1 MFNFEK
7 ISLTLSFNP
16 IFFIAALILLGA
28 YAVYVYRYTVPVVNK
43 SKKILL
49 VSLRTFALIILLF
62 AIFEPIVTLAKKVI
76 LEPVNLFFVDNSRSI
91 QIKDGTH
98 REETTEAFLKD
109 AGGNN
114 LLSGSNLYSFGNQVN
129 KVSNDS
135 LFKINFSEGS
145 TNFSEIFREIK
156 EDKSNISSVVV
167 ISDGVITDGTNPLY
181 TAEKLNI
188 PVFTIGV
195 GDTTKHKDIE
205 LKNILYNEY
214 IYAQTP
220 TKIEGTILNNGFGD
234 QNTVVSFYENDQL
247 VEQKN
252 IKLSEDGVQNINF
265 VYTPKSGG
273 EKKLAI
279 NISNLKGEF
288 TEANN
293 KKVFYINVLSNKIKV
308 LLISGAPSPDLSF
321 IKNTLMEDKNLSVNS
336 ITQIG
341 QNNYLEKNNRE
352 ALIDSSQILF
362 LIGFPTAETS
372 NEFLNRISEAVSNKN
387 KPFFITL
394 SGNTDFSK
402 LDQLQKVLPF
412 VYNKAS
418 SGSSSGFSEV
428 QPNITADES
437 NNPLIQN
444 NAQNNIEAWNNLP
457 PIFQPNG
464 VYKSK
469 PEDEVISTVR
479 INNVPINL
487 PLIVTRRLG
496 SKRSIAVLA
505 KDIWKWKLQ
514 TADENLNLFD
524 NFLLN
529 SVKWLNTSEKQKQ
542 VTIKTSKKLYSSGE
556 DIDFTGQVYD
566 ETFNPVSDAE
576 VKVKIN
582 GEKDTYDLTLNAA
595 GNGLYE
601 GTLQINKPGNYTY
614 SGEAL
619 LDEKSL
625 GTDAGKF
632 NIGEV
637 DIEMINPQMNYEFL
651 NTLANETG
659 GKFFNSSNYDQLF
672 TLLKNINK
680 KASKEKTNV
689 SEIRL
694 WSNEWL
700 MIIAILLF
708 GLEWFIRKRSG
719 ML

>member
-1 MFNFEK
+1 M
-7 ISLTLSFNP
+7 
-16 IFFIAALILLGA
+16 
-28 YAVYVYRYTVPVVNK
+28 
-43 SKKILL
+43 
-49 VSLRTFALIILLF
+49 
-62 AIFEPIVTLAKKVI
+62 
-76 LEPVNLFFVDNSRSI
+76 
-91 QIKDGTH
+91 
-98 REETTEAFLKD
+98 
-109 AGGNN
+109 
-114 LLSGSNLYSFGNQVN
+114 SGSNLYSFGNQVN

-619 LDEKSL
+619 LDEKSI
-625 GTDAGKF
+625 GKDAGKF

>member
-195 GDTTKHKDIE
+195 GDTTRHKDIE

-220 TKIEGTILNNGFGD
+220 TKIEGTILNNGFGN

-619 LDEKSL
+619 LDEKSI